1 MSHEANEVR
10 LDPANR
16 PTTGNPTTG
25 NPTTGNPTTGNPTT
39 GNPTTGRPT
48 TGPEPSRANW
58 PGPSGLGGPG
68 TEELPVPR
76 GSLPSDPLGGSEGD
90 GSGPGAWSEES
101 EPAPEQAFWPHEPST
116 PDKTMGT
123 EQAIRAEQAIDE
135 TAEKEPGEKGPGGN
149 GDADGEAA
157 RQRDEYLDALRR
169 LQAEFD
175 NYRKRVQR
183 QQREIVENANAALVK
198 KLLPVLDTADL
209 ALAHGGGEDVKQVAS
224 ALFDILSKEGLERID
239 PEGQPFDPSLH
250 DAVAHEPVEGQGA
263 PQMPEVSEVLR
274 AGYLWKGQVL
284 RPAMVKVRG

>member
-1 MSHEANEVR
+1 MSHERRRGALGASV
-10 LDPANR
+10 DPSAGPTAD
-16 PTTGNPTTG
+16 PTTGTE
-25 NPTTGNPTTGNPTT
+25 
-39 GNPTTGRPT
+39 
-48 TGPEPSRANW
+48 TGPEPAEAGW

-68 TEELPVPR
+68 SEELPVKPEAAPKQT
-76 GSLPSDPLGGSEGD
+76 GAGQSG
-90 GSGPGAWSEES
+90 GPGW
-101 EPAPEQAFWPHEPST
+101 PQPET
-116 PDKTMGT
+116 
-123 EQAIRAEQAIDE
+123 DE
-135 TAEKEPGEKGPGGN
+135 T
-149 GDADGEAA
+149 DADAA

-183 QQREIVENANAALVK
+183 QQREILENAAASLVK

-209 ALAHGGGEDVKQVAS
+209 ALAHGGGEDVKQVAG

-239 PEGQPFDPSLH
+239 PEGQPFDPAHH

-263 PQMPEVSEVLR
+263 PEMPEVSEVLR